1 LVVSY
6 ISTSE
11 LGETGRV
18 VVANPVPGGSAGE
31 PYRDGISGTDF
42 SVAFLR
48 NVPVEVLESEAP
60 VLVHRYALVPDSEGA
75 GQYRGGF
82 GVAYDVEIQHPSAV
96 VVMRGKDRFRF
107 GSWGAFGGGSGNVG
121 QRGDAV
127 GDIGKRTVYR
137 PELGEVIKLWS
148 GGGGGYGDLLVRDP
162 DLVVH
167 DLVARLVSSQ
177 RAHDIYGVVL
187 QDGTVNTAATADLR
201 SALTTLLIP
210 QPALGA
216 WAWRLPFLFGA
227 LLSLYGMWMRRR
239 LPETPYFVAIEQRK
253 EKARRPIFEAL
264 HHYPASGLYVFAVQI
279 GTVMFYLWTVFL
291 PTYANLVGKLPISQ
305 GLLGGTISLG
315 VFTVA
320 VPVMAAISDRIGR
333 KPLLICSAVGFL
345 VLARP
350 LFSMLGDGRFS
361 TFLLADI
368 VGCLLLAMVDGIMPA
383 LFCELFPT
391 RVRTS
396 GIGIPYQLCSAIF
409 SGTAPLIAAW
419 FIHRGE
425 PMAVTWYVMA
435 IGLTTGIVFCF
446 MPETRGRSL
455 D

>member
-1 LVVSY
+1 MSKSIATQSVTAAFIPSTVLAGVIGNVVEWYDWTVYGLLAGVFSPS
-6 ISTSE
+6 IFPANNPTTSVIGALLTFAVGFLMRPVGSIVLSPLADRYGRRQILSLTILLMG
-11 LGETGRV
+11 LG
-18 VVANPVPGGSAGE
+18 SLL
-31 PYRDGISGTDF
+31 I
-42 SVAFLR
+42 
-48 NVPVEVLESEAP
+48 
-60 VLVHRYALVPDSEGA
+60 ALVPSY
-75 GQYRGGF
+75 Q
-82 GVAYDVEIQHPSAV
+82 S
-96 VVMRGKDRFRF
+96 
-107 GSWGAFGGGSGNVG
+107 
-121 QRGDAV
+121 
-127 GDIGKRTVYR
+127 IGIAAPLIV
-137 PELGEVIKLWS
+137 
-148 GGGGGYGDLLVRDP
+148 
-162 DLVVH
+162 
-167 DLVARLVSSQ
+167 LVARLLQGFSTGAEFQSSLVYLVEHAPAEHRGFVGSSQ
-177 RAHDIYGVVL
+177 LASIGFAVL
-187 QDGTVNTAATADLR
+187 LATGTAT
-201 SALTTLLIP
+201 LTTLLIP

-216 WAWRLPFLFGA
+216 WAWRIPFLLGA

-239 LPETPYFVAIEQRK
+239 LPETPYFVAIEERK
-253 EKARRPIFEAL
+253 EQARRPIFEAL
-264 HHYPASGLYVFAVQI
+264 HDYPASSLYVFAVQI

-305 GLLGGTISLG
+305 GLLGGTISLA

-320 VPVMAAISDRIGR
+320 VPIMAAISDRIGR
-333 KPLLICSAVGFL
+333 KPLLICSAAGFL

-396 GIGIPYQLCSAIF
+396 GIGIPYQVCSAIF